1 MPRWSEEQVK
11 KFADAEQSLKLYR
24 RAELIDDDTQRSLI
38 EELYVDPLPA
48 NGILNALVRPN
59 TTFLIGRKGTGK
71 STVFQRAQHEIR
83 KQKASISTYLD
94 IKTIFESSDVDPVL
108 LDKIGQQPGAM
119 PSPAVNRFLLH
130 EAFVRAVLLEI
141 RAEMKKQIDAT
152 FVSRMREKLL
162 SSSAEMFEAL
172 DELIENTRQAV
183 YTDIT
188 GQQSI
193 ASRTEAQR
201 EQSNSS
207 KASARFSVGLK
218 PQSPEVSAGAEASTE
233 NTGKSVDKTGDDF
246 SRVLLR
252 TFNIKGLIGEL
263 AELLAEIGIT
273 RLYIFIDDFSE
284 LPEEAMTVFVDSI
297 LAPLNNWS
305 NELIKF
311 KVAAYPG
318 RIYYGQIDK
327 TKIDE
332 LYLDPFKLYGAND
345 VSNMEEKAIDFT
357 ARVVNTR
364 LNYYCDTDLAT
375 FSDSEL
381 DEIFKLLFFAT
392 MGNPRNLGHILFNL
406 HESHLVYD
414 KAIGTRAIRDASRKY
429 YEEKI
434 EPFFGIQKF
443 RQETFAERSSVFSL
457 KELLEKIVV
466 RARELR
472 SYRGSSIMRTISG
485 RPPTSH
491 FHVLEEFDSLLSTL
505 ELNFFLT
512 KYFEMKDRDGLK
524 ISVFALNFGLCEKHI
539 IEFGRPAGKREY
551 RLYFVERIFDYSSII
566 RNYLEQNQEIKCD
579 KCGAIFGLDKLDGL
593 KLFGMSCPTC
603 REGTCAV
610 INLSRRYEEVLQEV
624 QTELLLPATE
634 LGILETLH
642 QEDRD
647 LAAAEIAADLDCSYQ
662 LVGKRGKILEE
673 KGLVDR
679 LMQRNRRRFRITETA
694 RGEYFRDNESRSLNL
709 PEDGSDVEMADDD
722 LRPGGSS

>member
-1 MPRWSEEQVK
+1 MARWSDSQIK
-11 KFADAEQSLKLYR
+11 NFADAAQSLKLYR
-24 RAELIDDDTQRSLI
+24 RAELVDEDTQRSLI

-59 TTFLIGRKGTGK
+59 TSFLIGRKGTGK

-83 KQKASISTYLD
+83 KQKTSISAYLD

-108 LDKIGQQPGAM
+108 LDKIGQQPGAL
-119 PSPAVNRFLLH
+119 PTPAVRQFLLH

-152 FVSRMREKLL
+152 LISRLREKFL

-183 YTDIT
+183 YADIT
-188 GQQSI
+188 GQQLV
-193 ASRTEAQR
+193 ASKNEAQR
-201 EQSNSS
+201 EISNSFKTS
-207 KASARFSVGLK
+207 AKASAGLK
-218 PQSPEVSAGAEASTE
+218 NQLPEIGAEAAISTE
-233 NTGKSVDKTGDDF
+233 NTGKLSDKAGEDF

-263 AELLAEIGIT
+263 AGLLSEIGIT

-305 NELIKF
+305 NELVKF

-318 RIYYGQIDK
+318 RIYYGQIDR

-357 ARVVNTR
+357 ARVLNTR
-364 LNYYCDTDLAT
+364 LNYFCNTDLAT

-381 DEIFKLLFFAT
+381 DEIFQLLFFAT

-443 RQETFAERSSVFSL
+443 RQDTFAERSSIFSL
-457 KELLEKIVV
+457 KELLEKIVF

-472 SYRGSSIMRTISG
+472 SYRESSIMKTIPG

-491 FHVLEEFDSLLSTL
+491 FHVPSDFDSLLSTL

-512 KYFEMKDRDGLK
+512 KYFEMKDRDGRK
-524 ISVFALNFGLCEKHI
+524 VSVFALNFGLCEKHV

-551 RLYFVERIFDYSSII
+551 RLYFVERIFDYTSII
-566 RNYLEQNQEIKCD
+566 KQFLEQNQEIKCEE
-579 KCGAIFGLDKLDGL
+579 CEAIFGLDKLDGL
-593 KLFGMSCPTC
+593 KLYGMSCPTC
-603 REGTCAV
+603 RKGTCV
-610 INLSRRYEEVLQEV
+610 VTNLSRQYENILQDV

-647 LAAAEIAADLDCSYQ
+647 LAASEIAEDLDCSYQ
-662 LVGKRGKILEE
+662 LVGKRGKLLEE

-679 LMQRNRRRFRITETA
+679 LMQRNRRRFRITKTA
-694 RGEYFRDNESRSLNL
+694 RGEYFRDNESRTLNL
-709 PEDGSDVEMADDD
+709 PDEGEV
-722 LRPGGSS
+722 

>member
-1 MPRWSEEQVK
+1 MARWSNRQVK
-11 KFADAEQSLKLYR
+11 NFADAAQSLKLYR
-24 RAELIDDDTQRSLI
+24 RAELVDDDTQKSLI
-38 EELYVDPLPA
+38 EDLYVDPLPA
-48 NGILNALVRPN
+48 DGILNALVRAN
-59 TTFLIGRKGTGK
+59 TSFLIGRKGTGK

-83 KQKASISTYLD
+83 KQKASISAYLD

-108 LDKIGQQPGAM
+108 LDKLGQQPSAL
-119 PSPAVNRFLLH
+119 PPETVKQFLLY
-130 EAFVRAVLLEI
+130 ESFVRAVLLEI

-152 FVSRMREKLL
+152 FLSRLREKLL
-162 SSSAEMFEAL
+162 SSSTEIFEAL
-172 DELIENTRQAV
+172 DELIENTRQVAFA
-183 YTDIT
+183 DIT
-188 GQQSI
+188 GQQTVTAKNERHQEASSSTKANAKLAGGIKNQLPSI
-193 ASRTEAQR
+193 DVEVGASGETAEKAT
-201 EQSNSS
+201 S
-207 KASARFSVGLK
+207 KAD
-218 PQSPEVSAGAEASTE
+218 EE
-233 NTGKSVDKTGDDF
+233 F

-263 AELLAEIGIT
+263 ADLLSEIGIT

-284 LPEEAMTVFVDSI
+284 LPEDAMVVFVDSV

-332 LYLDPFKLYGAND
+332 LYLDPFKLYGTND

-357 ARVVNTR
+357 TRVVNTR
-364 LNYYCDTDLAT
+364 LKYFCDTDLAT
-375 FSDSEL
+375 FSDSEFQ
-381 DEIFKLLFFAT
+381 EITKHLFFAT
-392 MGNPRNLGHILFNL
+392 MGNPRNLGHILYNL

-414 KAIGTRAIRDASRKY
+414 KAIGTRAIRDAARKY

-443 RQETFAERSSVFSL
+443 RLDTFKERSSIFSL

-472 SYRGSSIMRTISG
+472 SYRESTVMKTISG

-491 FHVLEEFDSLLSTL
+491 FHVLTEFDALLSTL

-512 KYFEMKDRDGLK
+512 KYFEMKDRDGRK
-524 ISVFALNFGLCEKHI
+524 VSVFALNFGLCEKHS

-551 RLYFVERIFDYSSII
+551 RLYFVERIFDDTSII
-566 RNYLEQNQEIKCD
+566 KQYLEQNQEIKCQD
-579 KCGAIFGLDKLDGL
+579 CGAIFGLDKLDGL
-593 KLFGMSCPTC
+593 KLYGMSCPTC
-603 REGTCAV
+603 RTGTCV
-610 INLSRRYEEVLQEV
+610 VTNLSRRYETILENV

-642 QEDRD
+642 SEDRD

-662 LVGKRGKILEE
+662 LVGRRGKILEE

-679 LMQRNRRRFRITETA
+679 LMQRNRRRFRLTETA
-694 RGEYFRDNESRSLNL
+694 RGEYFRDNESRELDL
-709 PEDGSDVEMADDD
+709 PDG
-722 LRPGGSS
+722 